1 MGQGRETARERR
13 ERDEF
18 TILLGR
24 VLELPD
30 GRQLEFHKALTDV
43 LSRRLGA
50 ETKRAEHVRRRLEA
64 VESVRLAAKQLGLPE
79 GQAPSVAQFKEAA
92 RATKLPMS
100 FATVHRVF
108 DGRWELACRY
118 YQGLPVPRNAAQRA
132 VSREG
137 GRYAPREDA
146 LLGLRMWLRELPSV
160 AGRTQ
165 VGYRD
170 WAVERNE
177 HRPQGHKRVL
187 EMTSS
192 VSNRLQLSWPYVLA
206 VAAEEMSLAEAR
218 TEHLNDLIN
227 GTGPLVGWE
236 AAAYLLELPKR
247 RTGATPLGYPNPAM
261 LLHRKPHWLFE
272 ELRAYENGE
281 REFKTA
287 RYSEDR
293 FMDDEEVAK
302 ALGLNYRQMCSRL
315 RPANPDPRR
324 SPPPAGRSGRHN
336 YWERATV
343 EDWLRKER
351 ARKEERVRDRV
362 AYQGAPSASRA
373 RKLARAQ
380 VLEEQAEGKGI

>member
-18 TILLGR
+18 ALLLGR
-24 VLELPD
+24 VLELSG

-43 LSRRLGA
+43 LSRRLGT
-50 ETKRAEHVRRRLEA
+50 ETKRAEHVRRRLDA

-79 GQAPSVAQFKEAA
+79 GQAPSVEQFKEAS
-92 RATKLPMS
+92 RATKLPMG

-137 GRYAPREDA
+137 RRHAPREDA
-146 LLGLRMWLRELPSV
+146 LVGLRMWLRELPSV

-165 VGYRD
+165 IGYQE

-177 HRPQGHKRVL
+177 HRPLGHKRVL
-187 EMTSS
+187 EMTSRVAS
-192 VSNRLQLSWPYVLA
+192 RLQLSWPYAVA
-206 VAAEEMSLAEAR
+206 VAAEEMSLTEAR
-218 TEHLNDLIN
+218 ERYLDDLIN

-236 AAAYLLELPKR
+236 AASYLLELPKR
-247 RTGATPLGYPNPAM
+247 RTGATPPGYPNPAM
-261 LLHRKPHWLFE
+261 VLHRKPHWLLAE
-272 ELRAYENGE
+272 IRAYESGE
-281 REFKTA
+281 RKFKPA
-287 RYSEDR
+287 RHSEDR
-293 FMDDEEVAK
+293 FMDDGEVAE
-302 ALGLNYRQMCSRL
+302 ALGLDYRQMCSRL
-315 RPANPDPRR
+315 RPTNPDPRR
-324 SPPPAGRSGRHN
+324 APLPAGRSGHHN

-362 AYQGAPSASRA
+362 AYQGAPSASRV

-380 VLEEQAEGKGI
+380 VLQEQDEGKGI